1 MLLHSRGEPGHLDDW
16 LHADLEK
23 QGIHVVSTKD
33 IFSSLDA
40 MNFEGDSHFLPRR
53 DHQIAEAVIA
63 KTLRPNTP

>member
-1 MLLHSRGEPGHLDDW
+1 MLLHSRGEPGHLDAW
-16 LHADLEK
+16 LHADLQK

-40 MNFEGDSHFLPRR
+40 MNFEGASHFLPRW

-63 KTLRPNTP
+63 ETLKPDTQ